1 MTGQARSGRVLRVLV
16 LAVVVLAAFFA
27 GMLIERLRFDV
38 ERSAM
43 LHRYDR
49 ALREHQQQ
57 IIQTEQR
64 STRPASR

>member
-1 MTGQARSGRVLRVLV
+1 MTGQARSGRVLRALV

-27 GMLIERLRFDV
+27 GVLTERLRFDV

-43 LHRYDR
+43 LRRYDR

-57 IIQTEQR
+57 IIQTERR
-64 STRPASR
+64 SGPATR